1 MARVAK
7 QSTEEKTT
15 TDVVKEIDDLEAWSD
30 KPEPLLAQ
38 RLTDYFTR
46 LEGFLGR
53 LK

>member
-7 QSTEEKTT
+7 QEKTPS
-15 TDVVKEIDDLEAWSD
+15 DVVKEIDDLEAWSD
-30 KPEPLLAQ
+30 KPELLLAQ

-53 LK
+53 IK